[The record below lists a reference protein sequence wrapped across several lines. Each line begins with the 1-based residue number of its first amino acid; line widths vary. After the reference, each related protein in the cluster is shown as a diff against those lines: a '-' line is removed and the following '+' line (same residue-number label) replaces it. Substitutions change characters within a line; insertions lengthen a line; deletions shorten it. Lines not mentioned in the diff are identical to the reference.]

1 MSDGHGLEIQAVKD
15 MKRLFDLDRSIA
27 LTTLTA
33 IGMVM
38 AVLAFWPLRG
48 DAAALVSFV
57 GLALVYLTG
66 GVPAGWRAAVTLWQE
81 RILDIDLLMVVAA
94 VAAAAV
100 GAPFE
105 GAVLLALFS
114 ISTTLE
120 ERALG
125 RARRAIEAL
134 MALRP
139 ETALRKG
146 RDGTVTEVP
155 AVDLKADDIV
165 ILRPGARVPADATIV
180 SGRGSLDEANITGES
195 MPVVKEPGAPVF
207 EATVNIDGVLEARVI
222 NTVAESTVARMIALV
237 TEAQAAKAPSE
248 RFSAWFGQ
256 RYTVVVMVGAVIAFA
271 AFCWLGRDWEEALYR
286 SATLLVAA
294 SPCAIVIS
302 VPAAILSALS
312 AAARGGVL
320 FKGGAALETLA
331 DIAAFA
337 FDKTGT
343 LTTGKASVTQV
354 VALDGD
360 EESFLSLLAGLEAHS
375 EHHSA
380 AAIRHEA
387 ARRGVVGISVSNV
400 ATRPSAG
407 IVGGDGKSKLWA
419 GNPRLAAQMGAAID
433 HPALLVLAADTQ
445 TVIYVGRDSHVLGA
459 VTVADTARPTSGPAL
474 AALRKGGVE
483 KIVMMTGDRLPVA
496 LRIGEELGL
505 KPDEIHADMLPE
517 DKVAMVSDLTEMGR
531 VAFVGDGVN
540 DAAALARADVGI
552 AMGAA
557 GSDVAL
563 QAADVALL
571 SEDMSR
577 LADAHRLARRT
588 AIIIRQNLTFAM
600 GAMAVLVI
608 GGLFFELPLPLA
620 VIGHEGGT
628 VLVVLNGLRLLRDP
642 IRTRDAMPSPS
653 FYAASGSD
661 KGYPVQRHAYRRKVT
676 RRAA

>member
-1 MSDGHGLEIQAVKD
+1 MGKALEI
-15 MKRLFDLDRSIA
+15 DRSFVFTA
-27 LTTLTA
+27 LTVA
-33 IGMVM
+33 GMLL
-38 AVLAFWPLRG
+38 AVLALWPLQG
-48 DAAALVSFV
+48 DVAAFFSLA
-57 GLALVYLTG
+57 GLSLVYLAG
-66 GVPAGWRAAVTLWQE
+66 GLPAAWRAAATLWEE

-105 GAVLLALFS
+105 GAVLLTLFS

-120 ERALG
+120 DRALG

-134 MALRP
+134 MELRP
-139 ETALRKG
+139 ETALRKAAG
-146 RDGTVTEVP
+146 GAVSEIPAADLEV
-155 AVDLKADDIV
+155 DDV
-165 ILRPGARVPADATIV
+165 VVLRPGARVPADGVIV
-180 SGRGSLDEANITGES
+180 AGRGSLDEANITGES
-195 MPVVKEPGAPVF
+195 MPVAKQPGAQVF
-207 EATVNIDGVLEARVI
+207 EATVNLDGVLEVAVTK
-222 NTVAESTVARMIALV
+222 TVEESTVARMIALV

-256 RYTVVVMVGAVIAFA
+256 RYTVAVMVGAVLAFA
-271 AFCWLGRDWEEALYR
+271 AFYWLGRDWEEALYR

-331 DIAAFA
+331 AVDTFA

-343 LTTGKASVTQV
+343 LTTGQASVTKV
-354 VALDGD
+354 VALEGD
-360 EESFLSLLAGLEAHS
+360 EQRFLSLLAGLEAHS

-380 AAIRHEA
+380 AAIRQEA
-387 ARRGVVGISVSNV
+387 LSRGVEPAKVTNV
-400 ATRPSAG
+400 VTRPSAG
-407 IVGGDGKSKLWA
+407 IVGDDGEGQVWA
-419 GNPRLAAQMGAAID
+419 GNPRLVLQMSASID
-433 HPALLVLAADTQ
+433 HPMLKTLAADAE
-445 TVIYVGRDSHVLGA
+445 TVIYFGRDSRVMGA
-459 VTVADTARPTSGPAL
+459 VTIADQARPTSASAL
-474 AALRKGGVE
+474 AALRDGGVTR
-483 KIVMMTGDRLPVA
+483 IVMMTGDRRPVA

-505 KPDEIHADMLPE
+505 RPAEIHADMLPE
-517 DKVAMVSDLTEMGR
+517 DKVRMAGELAARGK

-571 SEDMSR
+571 SEDMGR
-577 LADAHRLARRT
+577 LAEAHRLARRT
-588 AIIIRQNLTFAM
+588 SRIIRQNLAFAM
-600 GAMAVLVI
+600 GAMAILVT

-642 IRTRDAMPSPS
+642 IRRGKAKPTSRDQVAT
-653 FYAASGSD
+653 AASIVA
-661 KGYPVQRHAYRRKVT
+661 PVQRHAYRRKIP
-676 RRAA
+676 RRAG